1 MKKTR
6 NHTGMLPVVILAF
19 TILCTGCASH
29 KFDADEYRVNAKK
42 PIKKHMIEIII
53 DAQTV
58 HLKRLNILIDD
69 SAGKMI
75 KLEINN
81 VPIILIP
88 KTTITAVI
96 IDKPIL

>member
-1 MKKTR
+1 
-6 NHTGMLPVVILAF
+6 
-19 TILCTGCASH
+19 
-29 KFDADEYRVNAKK
+29 
-42 PIKKHMIEIII
+42 MIEIII